1 MKKRILFL
9 YMRRTETPWGSF
21 QEIMV
26 FLNIKASTEPWNA
39 RGKLKKTEGGI
50 VPEKSLIQCQ
60 VNGLFCFLF
69 LLCVFSRL
77 ME

>member
-1 MKKRILFL
+1 
-9 YMRRTETPWGSF
+9 MRRTETPWGSF

-50 VPEKSLIQCQ
+50 VLEKSPIQCQ
-60 VNGLFCFLF
+60 VNGLFCFPF
-69 LLCVFSRL
+69 FVVRFF
-77 ME
+77 